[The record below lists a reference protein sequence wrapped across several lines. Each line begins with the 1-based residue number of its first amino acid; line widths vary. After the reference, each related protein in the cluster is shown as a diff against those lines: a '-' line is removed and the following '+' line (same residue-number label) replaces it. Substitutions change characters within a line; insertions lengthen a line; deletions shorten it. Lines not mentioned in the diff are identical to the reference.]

1 MGELRCRLI
10 LKSGGYGFPLIR
22 PGEVSFI
29 TYAMWLHTLMEEGRR
44 AVLEAVPHFLGR
56 GLPTL

>member
-1 MGELRCRLI
+1 MV
-10 LKSGGYGFPLIR
+10 FPLSGCIAKPRPR

-29 TYAMWLHTLMEEGRR
+29 TYAMWLHTLMEEGWR
-44 AVLEAVPHFLGR
+44 AVLEAAPHFLGR